1 MVLNRKSA
9 SPNPLDAE
17 LFAATEERNS
27 LQEVAPERLDQ
38 RAKESNEALDQ
49 IKNRDQNVEQYRE
62 RLEHEVLARTSELNK
77 ANADLAVANSEM
89 EVFWRSIP
97 SILVGLDGS
106 GHVTRWNPAA
116 ASAFGTGETSAV
128 GQHWADCGIQWRQ
141 PDMRAEVDRWLVTS
155 QALYQYDNA
164 TFEKDNHVRVL
175 GLSVRRMSLAQ
186 DAKSG
191 FVITG
196 ADVTQRRLLEDQ
208 LRQSHKL
215 EAIGQLAAGIAHEIN
230 TPTQFVSDNTTFLK
244 DSWDPIAA
252 LLNVCWNSIQPETK
266 SHDTPHFAEQLKDL
280 WQKGDLDYLLVEV
293 PKAIHQ
299 SLDGL
304 QRIARIVKAM
314 KEFSHPGS
322 DEKAPVDINR
332 AIETTVAVTRNEW
345 KYVADLVLEFDDTLP
360 LVPCVQGEFNQAIL
374 NLIVNAAQAIAGTVT
389 EGTGDK
395 GKITITTRRLGES
408 AEISISD
415 TGKGVPEAIRTR
427 IFEPFFTTKPVGKGT
442 GQGLAQVHST
452 VVKRHK
458 GQLWV
463 ESEQGRGATFFVRLP
478 LEVPHNTF

>member
-1 MVLNRKSA
+1 MVLA
-9 SPNPLDAE
+9 SKPVPQARGCDESLDH
-17 LFAATEERNS
+17 
-27 LQEVAPERLDQ
+27 
-38 RAKESNEALDQ
+38 
-49 IKNRDQNVEQYRE
+49 IKNTDQTFEHYRE
-62 RLEHEVLARTSELNK
+62 RLEQEVLARTSELHK
-77 ANADLAVANSEM
+77 ANADLAAANSEM

-97 SILVGLDGS
+97 SILVGLDAR
-106 GHVTRWNPAA
+106 GHVTRWNPTA
-116 ASAFGTGETSAV
+116 ASVLGTDEVSPLGK
-128 GQHWADCGIQWRQ
+128 HWADCGIKWIQ
-141 PDMRAEVDRWLVTS
+141 PDMRAEVERWLCTHKP
-155 QALYQYDNA
+155 LYQYDNA
-164 TFEKDNHVRVL
+164 TFEKGNQVRVL
-175 GLSVRRMSLAQ
+175 GLGVRRMSFAKEG
-186 DAKSG
+186 KSG
-191 FVITG
+191 FMITG
-196 ADVTQRRLLEDQ
+196 ADVTERRVLEDQ
-208 LRQSHKL
+208 LRQSNKL

-252 LLNVCWNSIQPETK
+252 LLILCWNSIQPETK
-266 SHDTPHFAEQLKDL
+266 SHDTAQFAQRLHDL
-280 WQKGDLDYLLVEV
+280 WHKGDMDYLLVEI

-304 QRIARIVKAM
+304 QRIAKIVRAM

-345 KYVADLVLEFDDTLP
+345 KYVADLILQLDDTLP

-374 NLIVNAAQAIAGTVT
+374 NLIVNAAQAIAGTVV
-389 EGTGDK
+389 EGAGEK
-395 GKITITTRRLGES
+395 GKITITTRRHGES
-408 AEISISD
+408 AEISVRD
-415 TGKGVPEAIRTR
+415 TGVGVPEAIRTR

-463 ESEQGRGATFFVRLP
+463 ESEAGHGATFFVRLP
-478 LEVPHNTF
+478 LEVPGDITA

>member
-266 SHDTPHFAEQLKDL
+266 SHDTPQFAETAQGPVA
-280 WQKGDLDYLLVEV
+280 KG
-293 PKAIHQ
+293 
-299 SLDGL
+299 
-304 QRIARIVKAM
+304 
-314 KEFSHPGS
+314 GS
-322 DEKAPVDINR
+322 R
-332 AIETTVAVTRNEW
+332 
-345 KYVADLVLEFDDTLP
+345 LS
-360 LVPCVQGEFNQAIL
+360 
-374 NLIVNAAQAIAGTVT
+374 AG
-389 EGTGDK
+389 
-395 GKITITTRRLGES
+395 
-408 AEISISD
+408 
-415 TGKGVPEAIRTR
+415 
-427 IFEPFFTTKPVGKGT
+427 
-442 GQGLAQVHST
+442 
-452 VVKRHK
+452 
-458 GQLWV
+458 
-463 ESEQGRGATFFVRLP
+463 
-478 LEVPHNTF
+478 

>member
-1 MVLNRKSA
+1 
-9 SPNPLDAE
+9 
-17 LFAATEERNS
+17 
-27 LQEVAPERLDQ
+27 
-38 RAKESNEALDQ
+38 
-49 IKNRDQNVEQYRE
+49 
-62 RLEHEVLARTSELNK
+62 
-77 ANADLAVANSEM
+77 
-89 EVFWRSIP
+89 
-97 SILVGLDGS
+97 
-106 GHVTRWNPAA
+106 
-116 ASAFGTGETSAV
+116 
-128 GQHWADCGIQWRQ
+128 
-141 PDMRAEVDRWLVTS
+141 
-155 QALYQYDNA
+155 
-164 TFEKDNHVRVL
+164 
-175 GLSVRRMSLAQ
+175 MSLAQ
-186 DAKSG
+186 DDKSG
-191 FVITG
+191 FIITG

-230 TPTQFVSDNTTFLK
+230 TPTQYVSDNTTFLK

-252 LLNVCWNSIQPETK
+252 LLTLCWDSIQPETK
-266 SHDTPHFAEQLKDL
+266 IHDTSQFAERLNDL
-280 WQKGDLDYLLVEV
+280 WKKGDMDYLLIEI

-304 QRIARIVKAM
+304 QRIAKIVRAM

-345 KYVADLVLEFDDTLP
+345 KYVADLILQLDDTLP

-395 GKITITTRRLGES
+395 GKITITTRRQGES
-408 AEISISD
+408 AEIRISD

-463 ESEQGRGATFFVRLP
+463 ESEQGHGAPFFVRLP
-478 LEVPHNTF
+478 LEVSHNTF